1 MKDRIIQITAAVAIV
16 ATGSL
21 IGASFV
27 PGEWY
32 QTLAKPSFTPAPWVF
47 GPVWAVLYAII
58 GWVGARKWLYGGARG
73 LWLAQMG
80 VNFLWSPVFFGM
92 QWPLGGMVVIA
103 ALWLLIVAF
112 IAREWRNDRVSA
124 WLFLPYLAWV
134 SLASAVNLGVVLLN

>member
-1 MKDRIIQITAAVAIV
+1 MKTTLIQIAAAITVVAI
-16 ATGSL
+16 GSL

-32 QTLAKPSFTPAPWVF
+32 QALNKPSFTPAPWVF
-47 GPVWAVLYAII
+47 GPVWTVLYALI
-58 GWVGARKWLYGGARG
+58 GWVGARKFLHGGALG
-73 LWLAQMG
+73 LWVAQMI

-103 ALWLLIVAF
+103 TLWLLIVAF
-112 IAREWRNDRVSA
+112 ILREWRSDRLSTL
-124 WLFLPYLAWV
+124 LFLPYLTWV